1 MRVKTTMMGREKVIW
16 FEAPVKFNVLNKW
29 TISKRLA

>member
-1 MRVKTTMMGREKVIW
+1 MRVETTVMEREKVIW

-29 TISKRLA
+29 TVSKRLA